1 MSTYGTIKSIALFY
15 EHRKMTRVYLLIDG
29 LKLENGILKEVGS
42 DVRDVLL
49 AGLPFH
55 FLGCLCDWKSN
66 REQFLHL
73 LKACGIFFFES
84 VDSLNLYGS

>member
-1 MSTYGTIKSIALFY
+1 MSTYGIIKSIALFY

-55 FLGCLCDWKSN
+55 FLGCLCDWESN

-73 LKACGIFFFES
+73 PKACGIFFFFF
-84 VDSLNLYGS
+84 LNLWIL